1 MSTHVGPLDATAAG
15 LASTLSTRQAAR
27 QQTDSRQSSEPGQTN
42 TGSLGDLLDI
52 SREARE
58 AWLASK
64 QTTTNDSVKRQ
75 TSNTWESLF
84 GLTSGTTSLKNGNK
98 QVTTITGSELLIMEY
113 EGDRLVRK
121 ETGTLGPNSVIK
133 DIEYYD
139 EAGRL
144 AQSTHS
150 ELTSTDENGFESSA
164 VLKRSSMW
172 YSGDALVREYADSM
186 ELTAGYNQ
194 MPDFELDEEDLQ
206 DLSGL
211 ANFITKDDVT
221 TSFSATLKDY
231 VDGKLTQSAT
241 VRQDTAMEL
250 RTIRNPDANAGQAAW
265 TSQGLGG
272 ESSFSATVSN
282 YDSKGRLL
290 REASFEEGIDRTGK
304 KSQQLST
311 SWYNSG
317 ELVRKQSGTF
327 EGEIQDGRGIN
338 AQLFLDT
345 LGMTQEQYSSKTP
358 QTAGELLTK
367 NFQKAADAPEFYT
380 QDVDGINGQGVFGS
394 ARNLKSFQN
403 VADPYSLTWTDE
415 TYVDG
420 TLAARSV
427 DTEGAKENP
436 DARSVHFALLTGLT
450 EDSSPRLLRESSHTD
465 ESYDEHGDVQA
476 SATLKRSEEVT
487 KDDRGVYH
495 LWTHTTGLQEA
506 GGKTQSVFTREEKP
520 LSEADKDADKAS
532 RSFDAAAKLTLNDVT
547 AMLASLEEPG
557 EGTQEARNNG
567 VVVEL

>member
-1 MSTHVGPLDATAAG
+1 MSTHVGPLGATAAG
-15 LASTLSTRQAAR
+15 LASTLSTRQAAPR
-27 QQTDSRQSSEPGQTN
+27 QPESEQASLPDQSSVGT
-42 TGSLGDLLDI
+42 LRDLLDI

-186 ELTAGYNQ
+186 ELSAGYSQ
-194 MPDFELDEEDLQ
+194 MPSFELNEEDLQ

-211 ANFITKDDVT
+211 AKSITKDDVT
-221 TSFSATLKDY
+221 THFTASVKDY
-231 VDGKLTQSAT
+231 VDGRLAQNAT

-250 RTIRNPDANAGQAAW
+250 RTIRNPKANAGQAAW
-265 TSQGLGG
+265 TTQGLGG
-272 ESSFSATVSN
+272 ESGFSATVSN

-290 REASFEEGIDRTGK
+290 REASFDEEIDRSGK
-304 KSQQLST
+304 KSQHLST
-311 SWYNSG
+311 AWYSNG

-345 LGMTQEQYSSKTP
+345 LGMTQEQYSSQTP

-367 NFQKAADAPEFYT
+367 NFQKAADAGRKRQNRVGFY
-380 QDVDGINGQGVFGS
+380 
-394 ARNLKSFQN
+394 ANLRGKSDTHIIGKR
-403 VADPYSLTWTDE
+403 DPAANRDHHANCQQSLQQHP
-415 TYVDG
+415 
-420 TLAARSV
+420 
-427 DTEGAKENP
+427 AKGNL
-436 DARSVHFALLTGLT
+436 F
-450 EDSSPRLLRESSHTD
+450 
-465 ESYDEHGDVQA
+465 
-476 SATLKRSEEVT
+476 
-487 KDDRGVYH
+487 
-495 LWTHTTGLQEA
+495 
-506 GGKTQSVFTREEKP
+506 
-520 LSEADKDADKAS
+520 
-532 RSFDAAAKLTLNDVT
+532 N
-547 AMLASLEEPG
+547 M
-557 EGTQEARNNG
+557 
-567 VVVEL
+567 

>member
-1 MSTHVGPLDATAAG
+1 MSTHVGPLGAAPAA
-15 LASTLSTRQAAR
+15 LTSTLSTRQATR
-27 QQTDSRQSSEPGQTN
+27 PQPDSEQANEPGQVSA
-42 TGSLGDLLDI
+42 GSLRDLLDI

-64 QTTTNDSVKRQ
+64 QAATEDSVKRQ

-98 QVTTITGSELLIMEY
+98 QVTTIKGTELLIMEY

-121 ETGTLGPNSVIK
+121 ETGTLGSNFIVK

-139 EAGRL
+139 EAGRV

-150 ELTSTDENGFESSA
+150 ELTSADENGFKSSA

-186 ELTAGYNQ
+186 ELSAGYNQ
-194 MPDFELDEEDLQ
+194 MPSFELNEEDLQ

-211 ANFITKDDVT
+211 AKSITKDDVT
-221 TSFSATLKDY
+221 THFTATVKDY
-231 VDGKLTQSAT
+231 VDGRLAQNAT

-250 RTIRNPDANAGQAAW
+250 RTIRNPKANAGQAAW
-265 TSQGLGG
+265 TTQGLGG
-272 ESSFSATVSN
+272 ESGFSATVSN

-290 REASFEEGIDRTGK
+290 REASFDEEIDAKGK
-304 KSQQLST
+304 KSQHLST
-311 SWYNSG
+311 AWYSNG
-317 ELVRKQSGTF
+317 ELVRKQSGAF
-327 EGEIQDGRGIN
+327 EGEVPEGMGVN

-345 LGMTQEQYSSKTP
+345 LGMTQGQYSSKTP

-367 NFQKAADAPEFYT
+367 NFQKAADSPEFYT

-403 VADPYSLTWTDE
+403 VADPYSLTWTEE

-427 DTEGAKENP
+427 DTEGAKVNP
-436 DARSVHFALLTGLT
+436 DARGVHFALLTGLT
-450 EDSSPRLLRESSHTD
+450 EDRSPRLLRESSHTD
-465 ESYDEHGDVQA
+465 ESYDEHGDVHA
-476 SATLKRSEEVT
+476 SATLKRGEEVT

-495 LWTHTTGLQEA
+495 LWTRTTGQQEA

-520 LSEADKDADKAS
+520 LSEADKEADKAS
-532 RSFDAAAKLTLNDVT
+532 LSFDAAAQLTLNDVT
-547 AMLASLEEPG
+547 AMLANLEQPG
-557 EGTQEARNNG
+557 EGTQEARNKG
-567 VVVEL
+567 VVIEL

>member
-1 MSTHVGPLDATAAG
+1 MSTHVGPLGAAPAALTSSLSPLQATPRQPESEQ
-15 LASTLSTRQAAR
+15 ASLPDQSNVGTLR
-27 QQTDSRQSSEPGQTN
+27 
-42 TGSLGDLLDI
+42 DLLDI

-64 QTTTNDSVKRQ
+64 QTTSEDSVKRQ

-194 MPDFELDEEDLQ
+194 MPSFELNEEDLQ

-211 ANFITKDDVT
+211 AKSITKDDVT
-221 TSFSATLKDY
+221 THFTATVKDY
-231 VDGKLTQSAT
+231 VDGRLAQNAT

-250 RTIRNPDANAGQAAW
+250 RTIRNPKANAGQAAW
-265 TSQGLGG
+265 TTQGLGG
-272 ESSFSATVSN
+272 ESGFSATVTN
-282 YDSKGRLL
+282 YDFKGRLL
-290 REASFEEGIDRTGK
+290 REASFDEEIDRSGK
-304 KSQQLST
+304 KSQHLST
-311 SWYNSG
+311 AWYSNG
-317 ELVRKQSGTF
+317 ELVRKQTGTF
-327 EGEIQDGRGIN
+327 EGEVQDGLGVN

-345 LGMTQEQYSSKTP
+345 LGMTQGQYSSQTP

-403 VADPYSLTWTDE
+403 VADPYELTWTEE

-436 DARSVHFALLTGLT
+436 DARGVHFALLTGLT
-450 EDSSPRLLRESSHTD
+450 EDRSPRLLRESSHTD
-465 ESYDEHGDVQA
+465 ESYDKHGDVQA
-476 SATLKRSEEVT
+476 SATLKRGEEVT

-495 LWTHTTGLQEA
+495 LWTRTTGQQEA
-506 GGKTQSVFTREEKP
+506 GGKTQTVTAREEKP
-520 LSEADKDADKAS
+520 LSEADKEAGKAS
-532 RSFDAAAKLTLNDVT
+532 ISFDAAAKLTLNDVT
-547 AMLASLEEPG
+547 AMLANLEQPG

-567 VVVEL
+567 VVIEL